1 MKTMLI
7 LAVCT
12 CGVASV
18 LYAAATSGA
27 SVAPRRAAAALGQLG
42 APNVDLGD
50 LSHRFSAIGTT
61 SGECDFNE

>member
-1 MKTMLI
+1 MKKTI
-7 LAVCT
+7 IAAVVA

-27 SVAPRRAAAALGQLG
+27 AVAPRRAAAALGQLG

-61 SGECDFNE
+61 SGECDMNE